1 MTSCNKSG
9 GVQCDKRKKKI
20 ESALVFQTSFHS
32 SFYFSFFS
40 RLQPSPF
47 SASTCCTFC
56 LLSTTMV
63 VSVDVRKLIVKW
75 HNEGLSNRAIAKLID
90 HDTTTVGNILK
101 QFKTEGSL
109 VPHHSSGR
117 PRELSER
124 EERHAARLLKTEHGI
139 PATAIAAE
147 LSEAHGK
154 KINPNAVRQSLHR
167 QGFFN
172 AKMAVKPKLTKG
184 APGVCAPIRRNALR
198 LLALRHLLGRVS
210 LPRAPYQE
218 GEVHLE
224 KSWGKIG
231 GRDGDPCC

>member
-154 KINPNAVRQSLHR
+154 KINPNAVRRSLHR

-172 AKMAVKPKLTKG
+172 AKMAVKPKLTKRGAWSLRANTPKCPPTFG
-184 APGVCAPIRRNALR
+184 APSSSRT
-198 LLALRHLLGRVS
+198 S
-210 LPRAPYQE
+210 LPSTCTVSGGGSTS
-218 GEVHLE
+218 GEEL
-224 KSWGKIG
+224 GKDW
-231 GRDGDPCC
+231 RTRW